1 MRTVTLGNEGPM
13 RKGRMTQKGAIL
25 LAGALGGTI
34 LIMLFPLW
42 KTMAWSNPVEQ
53 PAKENVTGTAV
64 SEQVTSGGA
73 ISGSAISGGAIGTD
87 ENGGIDSRGTTLE
100 TRIQVPNGYERKSAE
115 KNSLTTFLRTYELRK
130 DKAKVKLYNG
140 QNKDNQEN
148 HVAILKLPLDKTNLQ
163 QATSSVQRVVAE
175 YLWKQEKY
183 TDISFQLAN
192 GFQAD
197 YVRWREG
204 YRIAHGVTGSSWVD
218 QGAYDES
225 YDTFC
230 KYLQA
235 VFLKTS
241 SATLLKESEK
251 TTLSKLDVGD
261 VFVKSGH
268 VVMVV
273 DVCQNS
279 QGKKAF
285 LLAQGGT
292 PAQQFHV
299 IKNPAHPAD
308 PWYYEEEISYP
319 LKTPDC
325 EFSKGSLRTLKY
337 IT

>member
-1 MRTVTLGNEGPM
+1 M

-42 KTMAWSNPVEQ
+42 KTMAWSDPVERQ
-53 PAKENVTGTAV
+53 VKENVTGAAV
-64 SEQVTSGGA
+64 SEEVT
-73 ISGSAISGGAIGTD
+73 SGSAISGGAISSSAISGGAIGVE
-87 ENGGIDSRGTTLE
+87 ENGVIVAQGTSLE
-100 TRIQVPNGYERKSAE
+100 TRIQTPAGYEREAAE
-115 KNSLTTFLRTYELRK
+115 KNSLTTFLRTYQLRK
-130 DKAKVKLYNG
+130 DKAKVKLFNG
-140 QNKDNQEN
+140 KNKDNQEN

-175 YLWKQEKY
+175 YLWKQGEY
-183 TDISFQLAN
+183 TEISFQLGN

-204 YRIAHGVTGSSWVD
+204 YRIAHGTTGSSWVD

-285 LLAQGGT
+285 LLARGGT

-308 PWYYEEEISYP
+308 PWYYEEEISHS

-325 EFSKGSLRTLKY
+325 EFPQGSSRTLKY
-337 IT
+337 IS